1 MDGGASKAMLLP
13 AVVETLIA
21 TFGPFLIPATLFVL
35 GAIGYLFLYL
45 VTRARRE
52 TYTDDQS

>member
-1 MDGGASKAMLLP
+1 MLLP
-13 AVVETLIA
+13 AVIELLIA

-45 VTRARRE
+45 VTRAGRE
-52 TYTDDQS
+52 TYADDGL

>member
-1 MDGGASKAMLLP
+1 MLLP
-13 AVVETLIA
+13 AVVELLIE

-45 VTRARRE
+45 MTRSRRE
-52 TYTDDQS
+52 TYTDDRM

>member
-1 MDGGASKAMLLP
+1 MVLS
-13 AVVETLIA
+13 AVFDALVA

-52 TYTDDQS
+52 SYADDRL

>member
-1 MDGGASKAMLLP
+1 MFLP
-13 AVVETLIA
+13 AAVEWLVA

-45 VTRARRE
+45 LTRARRE
-52 TYTDDQS
+52 TYTDDRL

>member
-1 MDGGASKAMLLP
+1 MQLSSVIEIL
-13 AVVETLIA
+13 VS

-35 GAIGYLFLYL
+35 GAIGYFFLWL

-52 TYTDDQS
+52 TYVDERI

>member
-1 MDGGASKAMLLP
+1 MLLP
-13 AVVETLIA
+13 AVLDVLIS

-35 GAIGYLFLYL
+35 GAFGYLFLYL

-52 TYTDDQS
+52 TYTDDLS